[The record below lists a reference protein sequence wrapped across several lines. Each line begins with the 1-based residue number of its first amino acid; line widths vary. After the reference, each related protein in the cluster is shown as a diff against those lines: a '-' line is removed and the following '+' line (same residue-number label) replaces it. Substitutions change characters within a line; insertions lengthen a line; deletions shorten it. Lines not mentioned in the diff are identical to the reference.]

1 MFSLPLTT
9 GTDSEE
15 GKVFD
20 CGSTC
25 RVRDSSNMVHA
36 VTDTDDFKNQVGFSE
51 IVADTDA
58 SS

>member
-25 RVRDSSNMVHA
+25 RVRYSSNMVHA
-36 VTDTDDFKNQVGFSE
+36 VTDTDDFKNQVGLSE
-51 IVADTDA
+51 VVG
-58 SS
+58 